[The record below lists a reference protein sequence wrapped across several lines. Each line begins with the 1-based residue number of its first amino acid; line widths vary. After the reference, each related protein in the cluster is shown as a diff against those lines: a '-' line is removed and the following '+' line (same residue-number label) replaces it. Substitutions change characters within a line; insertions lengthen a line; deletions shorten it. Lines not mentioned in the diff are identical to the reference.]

1 MAVTW
6 KVKSVEYTK
15 SLGGKTNVVTVAHWM
30 ASDGSST
37 ESGSADLDTS
47 DLSSYLEYDDL
58 TQSKLLEW
66 TKATIGDDAVAAVET
81 KIASK
86 VSASDSAATAI
97 GRSWK
102 PE

>member
-15 SLGGKTNVVTVAHWM
+15 SLGGKTNVVTLSHWM
-30 ASDGSST
+30 ASDSGVNV
-37 ESGSADLDTS
+37 SGSADLDTS

-58 TQSKLLEW
+58 TESKLVEW
-66 TKATIGDDAVAAVET
+66 TKAAIGDDEVASVEK
-81 KIASK
+81 KISDK
-86 VSASDSAATAI
+86 VKAQKEATTEI

-102 PE
+102 DE

>member
-15 SLGGKTNVVTVAHWM
+15 SLSGKTNVVTLSHWM
-30 ASDGSST
+30 ASDSGVKV
-37 ESGSADLDTS
+37 SGSADLDTS

-58 TQSKLLEW
+58 TESKLLEW
-66 TKATIGDDAVAAVET
+66 TKATIGDDAVADVET

-86 VSASDSAATAI
+86 VSASDSAATAV

>member
-6 KVKSVEYTK
+6 KVKSVKYTK

-30 ASDGSST
+30 ASDGSSR

-58 TQSKLLEW
+58 TESKLLEW
-66 TKATIGDDAVAAVET
+66 TKATMGDDAVAAVEA

-86 VSASDSAATAI
+86 LSASNSAATAV

-102 PE
+102 TE